1 MIKTNT
7 VYQIEKFYEG
17 MKKYWHPVC
26 SFKKL
31 KYKKIIPIQL
41 LGEQIVILFLQ
52 WETAALLDVCKHYQ
66 AQLSLGK
73 IDKFKGNDCI
83 RCPYHGWAYDRFGK
97 CIDIPQINK
106 KISKNIKVPSY
117 QTCEK
122 YGIVWV
128 CLDHN
133 SKSEIP
139 DLPEYDDGNYR
150 KINFFEKET
159 TKTNVLRMIMGT
171 LDNTHFPWVHGGIL
185 GSKGKINQSKNNC
198 NFENNYLKV
207 IYSIEQPNNLVTF
220 DQSDELIEKSKS
232 VNIKYTNYVT
242 INTIR
247 LVKSGPSGNYSIWLS
262 SCPNTFNESTN
273 FWIFS
278 RNYDKSP
285 KKDKDYLDLAKTV
298 RLQDKVVIES
308 QTPKLLIPFNSKI
321 GIPIMSSDKPIIEYQ
336 KWIEKL
342 GII

>member
-52 WETAALLDVCKHYQ
+52 GETAALLDVCKHYQ

-220 DQSDELIEKSKS
+220 DQSDKLIDKS
-232 VNIKYTNYVT
+232 N
-242 INTIR
+242 
-247 LVKSGPSGNYSIWLS
+247 
-262 SCPNTFNESTN
+262 N

>member
-7 VYQIEKFYEG
+7 AYQIEKFYEG
-17 MKKYWHPVC
+17 MEKYWHPVC
-26 SFKKL
+26 SIKKL
-31 KYKKIIPIQL
+31 KNKKIIPIQL
-41 LGEQIVILFLQ
+41 LGEQIVILYLQ
-52 WETAALLDVCKHYQ
+52 GKATALMDVCKHYQ

-73 IDKFKGNDCI
+73 IEKINGNDCI
-83 RCPYHGWAYDRFGK
+83 RCPYHGWAYDRYGK
-97 CIDIPQINK
+97 CIDIPQTNK

-133 SKSEIP
+133 SKLDIP
-139 DLPEYDDGNYR
+139 ELPEYDDGNYR
-150 KINFFEKET
+150 KINFFEKGT

-185 GSKGKINQSKNNC
+185 GSKGKINQSESNC
-198 NFENNYLKV
+198 NFEKNYLKV
-207 IYSIEQPNNLVTF
+207 VYSIDQPNNLVTY
-220 DQSDELIEKSKS
+220 DQSDKKIDKSKS
-232 VNIKYTNYVT
+232 VNIRYTNYVT
-242 INTIR
+242 ANSIR

-262 SCPNTFNESTN
+262 SCPNTYKESTN

-285 KKDKDYLDLAKTV
+285 KKDKDFLDVSKKV
-298 RLQDKVVIES
+298 RLQDQVVIES
-308 QTPKLLIPFNSKI
+308 QTPKLLIPFSSKI
-321 GIPIMSSDKPIIEYQ
+321 GIPIMPADKPIIEYQ

>member
-1 MIKTNT
+1 M
-7 VYQIEKFYEG
+7 
-17 MKKYWHPVC
+17 
-26 SFKKL
+26 
-31 KYKKIIPIQL
+31 
-41 LGEQIVILFLQ
+41 
-52 WETAALLDVCKHYQ
+52 
-66 AQLSLGK
+66 
-73 IDKFKGNDCI
+73 IDK
-83 RCPYHGWAYDRFGK
+83 P
-97 CIDIPQINK
+97 
-106 KISKNIKVPSY
+106 
-117 QTCEK
+117 
-122 YGIVWV
+122 
-128 CLDHN
+128 
-133 SKSEIP
+133 
-139 DLPEYDDGNYR
+139 
-150 KINFFEKET
+150 
-159 TKTNVLRMIMGT
+159 
-171 LDNTHFPWVHGGIL
+171 
-185 GSKGKINQSKNNC
+185 
-198 NFENNYLKV
+198 
-207 IYSIEQPNNLVTF
+207 
-220 DQSDELIEKSKS
+220 KS

>member
-7 VYQIEKFYEG
+7 VYQIEKFYEE

-52 WETAALLDVCKHYQ
+52 GETAALLDVCKHYQ

-106 KISKNIKVPSY
+106 IISKNIKVPSY

-220 DQSDELIEKSKS
+220 DQSDQLIDKSKS